1 MSSDPNQP
9 AQPPARR
16 APDPADEP
24 APPTVRMP
32 AQPAGQDP
40 AAGRM
45 PPGGMR
51 PGQVPS
57 SDQEPPPGQW
67 EEPATRPAPQWQ
79 PTPPPAPQWQPT
91 VKEPALDPTVQQP
104 AQGRAAPPQGGA
116 AQSPVP
122 PAQRLQDPR
131 QQRPQWQAPQ
141 DTPQQP
147 PQATP
152 QWTPQPP
159 RAGAQWAQQSP
170 QATPQWTPQSPQP
183 PQPGA
188 QWGQAPSPRMRRG
201 QRRRRTRRWV
211 MAVFTVVVL
220 VILLVIGDRV
230 ANAIT
235 ENAFASQFQKQGVPV
250 KPSVDI
256 TGFPFL
262 TQLAAKDFNK
272 VDISASNI
280 PVNLPTGGTLS
291 ITSVNA
297 TINGLHISGYSSS
310 ANAKVDHISA
320 TAFISFGSL
329 AAAGSLGGTGVTLT
343 QAGPNTVKI
352 TAGVAGLSDTEEAQ
366 ITQTGPQTITI
377 KIVDS
382 GSGGLLGGVL
392 GSIGFNSFSFTLPKV
407 VPASLRITALT
418 LNSQGLTVSAAAS
431 NAVFSQ

>member
-1 MSSDPNQP
+1 M
-9 AQPPARR
+9 
-16 APDPADEP
+16 
-24 APPTVRMP
+24 PPT
-32 AQPAGQDP
+32 
-40 AAGRM
+40 
-45 PPGGMR
+45 
-51 PGQVPS
+51 
-57 SDQEPPPGQW
+57 
-67 EEPATRPAPQWQ
+67 
-79 PTPPPAPQWQPT
+79 
-91 VKEPALDPTVQQP
+91 
-104 AQGRAAPPQGGA
+104 
-116 AQSPVP
+116 
-122 PAQRLQDPR
+122 QRVQDPR
-131 QQRPQWQAPQ
+131 QQWQQQPQWQEPQ
-141 DTPQQP
+141 DTRQQP
-147 PQATP
+147 PQAMP
-152 QWTPQPP
+152 QWTPQP
-159 RAGAQWAQQSP
+159 
-170 QATPQWTPQSPQP
+170 PQP

-188 QWGQAPSPRMRRG
+188 QWGPQPPTPRQRRR
-201 QRRRRTRRWV
+201 QRRRRTRRSV
-211 MAVFTVVVL
+211 MITFTVVVIL
-220 VILLVIGDRV
+220 ILLVIVDRV
-230 ANAIT
+230 ANAVT

-297 TINGLHISGYSSS
+297 TVNGLHISGYSSS
-310 ANAKVDHISA
+310 ANARVDHISA
-320 TAFISFGSL
+320 TAFVSFGSL

-382 GSGGLLGGVL
+382 GGGVLGGVL
-392 GSIGFNSFSFTLPKV
+392 GSIGFNSFSFSLPKV
-407 VPASLRITALT
+407 VPATLRITALT